1 MLQSTEMVTAEEIM
15 QQVEVRYLQ
24 MMGSSFSPCSDPR
37 RPIPPTNGCPYVRL
51 NNTWLMTSSCSY
63 FAFFASLGWF
73 PEGIKESQAKR
84 TLGNAKKSWEKS
96 GSVALLCAEEWLR
109 LLRDASKTMN

>member
-84 TLGNAKKSWEKS
+84 NLGQRKEELGEKRLSCIIMCRRVAK
-96 GSVALLCAEEWLR
+96 VAEGR
-109 LLRDASKTMN
+109 Q